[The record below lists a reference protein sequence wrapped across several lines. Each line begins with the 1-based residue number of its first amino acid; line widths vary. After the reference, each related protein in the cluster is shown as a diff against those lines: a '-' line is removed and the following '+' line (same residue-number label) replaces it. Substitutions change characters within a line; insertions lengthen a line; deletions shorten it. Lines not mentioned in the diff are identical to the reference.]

1 MKIIG
6 KRDKR
11 QKIIQKIKELCKDS
25 RKYKCC
31 SLIKK
36 KKPNR
41 LFLSKTDKNRKV
53 QSNKKEYVA
62 MCTVGYRNTRKIL

>member
-36 KKPNR
+36 KNLIDYSLAKLIR
-41 LFLSKTDKNRKV
+41 IEKYKV
-53 QSNKKEYVA
+53 IKKS
-62 MCTVGYRNTRKIL
+62 M